1 MTTFTIELPDETAE
15 RLQIKAR
22 HMKTTVEALVATQA
36 KKLSDEP
43 LDVEQIIQDIVR
55 DNAELYRRLA

>member
-22 HMKTTVEALVATQA
+22 HLNTTVEALMTTQA

>member
-1 MTTFTIELPDETAE
+1 MTILIIELPDEAAA
-15 RLQIKAR
+15 RLQIKAKQ
-22 HMKTTVEALVATQA
+22 MKTTAEALVATQA
-36 KKLSDEP
+36 KKLSEEP

>member
-1 MTTFTIELPDETAE
+1 MTTLTIELPDDAAE
-15 RLQIKAR
+15 RLQIKAK
-22 HMKTTVEALVATQA
+22 HMKTTVEALVAKQA
-36 KKLSDEP
+36 SQLSEEP